1 MDYKY
6 IEQLIER
13 YFQAETTLQEEQILR
28 TFFAQAEEELPGS
41 LAVYAPL
48 FATLAEK
55 ETLGDDFD
63 KRMLQMTG
71 NDTPADTVTVKAR
84 TIKLTD
90 RLRPLFK
97 AAAVV
102 AILLTLGQAINQSLQ
117 AVDEWVEPAQYAE
130 VPGEQQGD
138 GENIALNGV
147 TIDSA
152 TLIGQVQLSDSLKSD
167 TLSLQY

>member
-28 TFFAQAEEELPGS
+28 TFFAQAEEELPSG

-48 FATLAEK
+48 FASLAEK
-55 ETLGDDFD
+55 DTLGDDFD

-71 NDTPADTVTVKAR
+71 NESPSTVTVKAR
-84 TIKLTD
+84 TIRLTD

-130 VPGEQQGD
+130 VADDQQGD
-138 GENIALNGV
+138 NENIALKGV

-152 TLIGQVQLSDSLKSD
+152 TLIGQVQRSDSLRAD